1 MKDQIIMFKDGSDIV
16 DVIVGKPGPNSDIN
30 LWREQACN
38 FDNNQRF
45 IGDKAYVG
53 EPQIETPTKKPKGG
67 QLTAKQKE
75 INRQV
80 SRKRI
85 GIEHLIRKCKVFRI
99 ASEKF
104 RLALDKY
111 EGIIKLIYGLVRFRI
126 GGIVF

>member
-1 MKDQIIMFKDGSDIV
+1 MKDQIIRFNDGSDIV

-30 LWREQACN
+30 LWREQALN

-53 EPQIETPTKKPKGG
+53 EPQIETPIKKPKGG

-75 INRQV
+75 SNRQI

-85 GIEHLIRKCKVFRI
+85 GIEH
-99 ASEKF
+99 
-104 RLALDKY
+104 
-111 EGIIKLIYGLVRFRI
+111 
-126 GGIVF
+126 